1 MIWFEMK
8 KIFLK
13 RVNQVVLL
21 VLLAIVLVGSFLTI
35 RDVKCYRED
44 GTMISGLS
52 AARQLRK
59 EKNKWQ
65 GRLTE
70 EVIQQA
76 VAENQAVNASAES
89 EELMLAGRQNLED
102 IRELVN
108 MGFSKIGEY
117 DYYVC
122 DQIAVDQAES
132 LYEKR
137 LSNLKEEII
146 GTEQQEKLAFSQ
158 KEKEFLIHQYK
169 NLKTPLFY
177 EYMEGWKALL
187 DSQYLPTLMI
197 ITIVIIGFLISGIF
211 SDEFQLKADSIFFS
225 TKLGRN
231 RAVGAKIKAGFLAI
245 TAVYWSVMLL
255 FSVIVLGVLGFGGA
269 GCMIQTGGNWYSM
282 YNITYFQDW
291 LLSMCGGYV
300 ANLFILMLAM
310 LISAKTRS
318 TVVAITIPFALSCA
332 PMFLGRVSMLTELM
346 NLFPDMLLRI
356 SKFLDV
362 FLVCEIGGKVFGL
375 YFVLIPV
382 YLLLSL
388 MLTPVLYY
396 GYRKSE
402 VK

>member
-1 MIWFEMK
+1 MLRFELK

-13 RVNQVVLL
+13 RVNQIVLL
-21 VLLAIVLVGSFLTI
+21 VLLSIVLMGSFLAI
-35 RDVKCYRED
+35 RDVRGYKEN
-44 GTMISGLS
+44 GTKISGLS

-65 GRLTE
+65 GKLTK

-76 VAENQAVNASAES
+76 VAENQAVNARAQS

-108 MGFSKIGEY
+108 RGFSKIGDY
-117 DYYVC
+117 DYYIC
-122 DQIAVDQAES
+122 DRITTEEAAS

-137 LSNLKEEII
+137 ISNLKEDIS
-146 GTEQQEKLAFSQ
+146 GTGKQEETAFSQ
-158 KEKEFLIHQYK
+158 KEQDFLIHQFE
-169 NLKTPLFY
+169 NLKTPLYY

-231 RAVGAKIKAGFLAI
+231 SAVGAKIKAGILAV
-245 TAVYWSVMLL
+245 TTVYWSVMLL
-255 FSVIVLGVLGFGGA
+255 FTVIVLGVLGFDGA
-269 GCMIQTGGNWYSM
+269 GCMIQAGGNWYSM

-291 LLSMCGGYV
+291 LLTMCGGYV
-300 ANLFILMLAM
+300 AHLFILMLAM

-332 PMFLGRVSMLTELM
+332 PMFLGRVSVLKELM
-346 NLFPDMLLRI
+346 NFFPDMLLRI

-402 VK
+402 VR

>member
-1 MIWFEMK
+1 MLRFELK

-13 RVNQVVLL
+13 RVNQIVLL
-21 VLLAIVLVGSFLTI
+21 VLLSIVLMGSFLAI
-35 RDVKCYRED
+35 RDVRGYKEN
-44 GTMISGLS
+44 GTKISGLS

-65 GRLTE
+65 GKLTK

-76 VAENQAVNASAES
+76 VAENQAVNARAH
-89 EELMLAGRQNLED
+89 
-102 IRELVN
+102 
-108 MGFSKIGEY
+108 
-117 DYYVC
+117 
-122 DQIAVDQAES
+122 
-132 LYEKR
+132 
-137 LSNLKEEII
+137 
-146 GTEQQEKLAFSQ
+146 
-158 KEKEFLIHQYK
+158 FLIHQFE
-169 NLKTPLFY
+169 NLKTPLYY

-231 RAVGAKIKAGFLAI
+231 SAVGAKIKAGILAV
-245 TAVYWSVMLL
+245 TTVYWSVMLL
-255 FSVIVLGVLGFGGA
+255 FTVIVLGVLGFDGA
-269 GCMIQTGGNWYSM
+269 GCMIQAGGNWYSM

-291 LLSMCGGYV
+291 LLTMCGGYV
-300 ANLFILMLAM
+300 AHLFILMLAM

-332 PMFLGRVSMLTELM
+332 PMFLGRVSVLKELM
-346 NLFPDMLLRI
+346 NFFPDMLLRI

-375 YFVLIPV
+375 YLVLIPV

-388 MLTPVLYY
+388 ILTPVLYY

-402 VK
+402 VR

>member
-1 MIWFEMK
+1 MLRFELK

-13 RVNQVVLL
+13 RVNQIVLL
-21 VLLAIVLVGSFLTI
+21 VLLSIVLMGSFLAI
-35 RDVKCYRED
+35 RDVRGYKEN
-44 GTMISGLS
+44 GTKISGLS

-65 GRLTE
+65 GKLTK

-76 VAENQAVNASAES
+76 VAENQAVNARAQS

-108 MGFSKIGEY
+108 RGFSKIGDY
-117 DYYVC
+117 DYYIC
-122 DQIAVDQAES
+122 DRITT
-132 LYEKR
+132 
-137 LSNLKEEII
+137 EE
-146 GTEQQEKLAFSQ
+146 TAFSQ
-158 KEKEFLIHQYK
+158 KEQDFLIHQFE
-169 NLKTPLFY
+169 NLKTPLYY

-231 RAVGAKIKAGFLAI
+231 SAVGAKIKAGILAV
-245 TAVYWSVMLL
+245 TTVYWSVMLL
-255 FSVIVLGVLGFGGA
+255 FTVIVLGVLGFDGA
-269 GCMIQTGGNWYSM
+269 GCMIQAGGNWYSM

-291 LLSMCGGYV
+291 LFTMCGGYV
-300 ANLFILMLAM
+300 AHLFILMLAM

-332 PMFLGRVSMLTELM
+332 PMFLGRVSVLKELM
-346 NLFPDMLLRI
+346 NFFPDMLLRI

-375 YFVLIPV
+375 YLVLIPV

-388 MLTPVLYY
+388 ILTPVLYY

-402 VK
+402 VR